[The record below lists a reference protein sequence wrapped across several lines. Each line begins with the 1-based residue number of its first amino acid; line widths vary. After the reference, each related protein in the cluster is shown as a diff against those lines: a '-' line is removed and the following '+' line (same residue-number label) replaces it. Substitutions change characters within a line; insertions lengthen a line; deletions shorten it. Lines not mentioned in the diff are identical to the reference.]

1 MKVHSVNVNTEQD
14 VRTVLRET
22 LRLRKKGQLT
32 IPKEMVDELGLH
44 ENTLLEARVEDG
56 RIVLVAVPRDQAWYW
71 SEAWQQEER
80 EADEQITRGEIGEP
94 MDADEALAVL
104 DHLMNR
110 NEK

>member
-1 MKVHSVNVNTEQD
+1 MNVNTEQD

-56 RIVLVAVPRDQAWYW
+56 RIVLVPAVAVPRDQAWYW
-71 SEAWQQEER
+71 SKAWQQEER

-110 NEK
+110 DEQ